1 MTWSARWAW
10 IRLRGI
16 FVIFGEVWGL
26 GWLRI
31 NQPRACAL
39 LCLTNGVDS
48 QGRIWCCHLVLRDKT
63 PHRYSPK
70 QIHPFLSRQVIT
82 SQNSSVFPGYS
93 VRHKLFCLQVDIGHF
108 NIIYFLIYKGMVS
121 LWNLFAFWYMNGHV
135 SWSGLLA
142 VQMNTKGK
150 RSGSILT
157 TFISGPSIRA
167 NKGIL
172 FPAAISIFSFF
183 CRHTLQLQAMCDD
196 NALFS
201 DATSVS
207 LTLYKVSCALRDHS
221 GYRSAWIL
229 FSVQVDNWSIGCW

>member
-1 MTWSARWAW
+1 MLPSCAARQDSTPLFPQANPPFSVPPSNNQSEQLS
-10 IRLRGI
+10 IP
-16 FVIFGEVWGL
+16 
-26 GWLRI
+26 RI
-31 NQPRACAL
+31 
-39 LCLTNGVDS
+39 
-48 QGRIWCCHLVLRDKT
+48 
-63 PHRYSPK
+63 
-70 QIHPFLSRQVIT
+70 LSRAQAIL
-82 SQNSSVFPGYS
+82 SSGGHRTFQ
-93 VRHKLFCLQVDIGHF
+93 HNLLQH
-108 NIIYFLIYKGMVS
+108 NLLSHKGMVS

-196 NALFS
+196 NAPTRHL
-201 DATSVS
+201 
-207 LTLYKVSCALRDHS
+207 CH
-221 GYRSAWIL
+221 WP
-229 FSVQVDNWSIGCW
+229 